1 MLIERPH
8 AVPRTRANRDRGAS
22 SLEYGALIV
31 VAALVVGVLGTL
43 ISTQAEGHI
52 RSAICDLFHSQCAD
66 TQQRTSA
73 EGDGPGPEPSPS
85 PGPPVPQ
92 PPPPKPSKEQT
103 ETESVLNETQ
113 LGRDALQWVK
123 DHGVRVVYRAGGG
136 SYYDGDAN
144 VFYVDTNQTPE
155 ERANTFVHEVNH
167 AEHRDDPDIDDL
179 SREDFIDQSI
189 NEETEGT
196 VEAIQN
202 NQQLQKTRGGNQPD
216 TLLQQEY
223 EDAYNDAIKRE
234 NAARAK
240 AQRPPLDAAGEKAVG
255 EKAGRERVKQ
265 AFVNGE
271 VVSSVDGNKYADN
284 YGKAWDDA
292 HDCFLWIFC

>member
-52 RSAICDLFHSQCAD
+52 RNAICDLFHSQCAD